1 MTLVEMVRKYG
12 ATAKLKHA
20 VVAARGWRRSNFKT
34 GDGKPDPKRPRSSA
48 PGRDLR
54 ESRTGAG
61 GNANAPKIPEGTA
74 GEMSFLRRG

>member
-34 GDGKPDPKRPRSSA
+34 GDEGEWYERWPAFSLELEAAIIEAKR
-48 PGRDLR
+48 
-54 ESRTGAG
+54 
-61 GNANAPKIPEGTA
+61 
-74 GEMSFLRRG
+74 